1 MMLEVIIACEGQTE
15 REFCRSVLKPYL
27 ASKGINL
34 SGKLVGKPGNRRSG
48 IRPWNTYRDDM
59 IRTAREN
66 PLRHVGFL
74 VDYYGMPI
82 SWPGRA
88 EAENATILD
97 RGKKVEVAVRVN
109 LDSLGSRFH
118 PCVQLHEFEALLFVN
133 PEITALSLSIAAPY
147 LDHETIADQLAKIKE
162 QSQGNVEQIN
172 DSVSNAPSKRLRKI
186 VPGYDKVAYGV
197 TCTSDVTVD
206 ALRLGCPW
214 LNRWLSEIESLIVE

>member
-1 MMLEVIIACEGQTE
+1 MLEVIIACEGQTE

-59 IRTAREN
+59 IRTASEN

-74 VDYYGMPI
+74 VDYYGM
-82 SWPGRA
+82 
-88 EAENATILD
+88 
-97 RGKKVEVAVRVN
+97 
-109 LDSLGSRFH
+109 
-118 PCVQLHEFEALLFVN
+118 
-133 PEITALSLSIAAPY
+133 
-147 LDHETIADQLAKIKE
+147 
-162 QSQGNVEQIN
+162 
-172 DSVSNAPSKRLRKI
+172 
-186 VPGYDKVAYGV
+186 PGYDKVAYGV

-214 LNRWLSEIESLIVE
+214 LNRWLSEIESLIVD